1 MYLYL
6 RSSVLKDWEITG
18 FTRRYQVAHRG
29 AQLTPWLN
37 STFLILSFSII
48 LSSICQYDGKS
59 VDLLHIFITKPNISY
74 QDAEYIKT
82 TEEAWQEAI
91 DIAKSEEGWKEEK
104 SDKKTVS

>member
-1 MYLYL
+1 MVKLNL
-6 RSSVLKDWEITG
+6 SS
-18 FTRRYQVAHRG
+18 
-29 AQLTPWLN
+29 
-37 STFLILSFSII
+37 SII

-74 QDAEYIKT
+74 QDSEYIKT

-104 SDKKTVS
+104 SDKKTVG

>member
-18 FTRRYQVAHRG
+18 FTRRYQVADRG

-37 STFLILSFSII
+37 SIFLPVLFY
-48 LSSICQYDGKS
+48 QVS
-59 VDLLHIFITKPNISY
+59 VNMTVSQLIFYIFFITKPNISH
-74 QDAEYIKT
+74 QDSEYIKT

-104 SDKKTVS
+104 SDKKTVG